1 MISARAT
8 KGAVI
13 ACILTLLSVAAVAV
27 ALHRADLFATSDG
40 SPAPVT
46 AAAAPSSPPGS
57 GFPLLAEPQSVSELQ
72 FVNEDDRALTLAD
85 FHGKTVLLNIWAT
98 WCVPCREEMPALDR
112 LQTELGGPAFE
123 VLALSIDRQGVPE
136 VKKFYEEYDLEA
148 LQIYVDASGKA
159 ARDLGVVGIPTTLL
173 IDHNGNEIGRM
184 VGPVE
189 WDAPDLL
196 SFFRN
201 QLAVSGP
208 INP

>member
-1 MISARAT
+1 MISVRVRRIAT
-8 KGAVI
+8 I
-13 ACILTLLSVAAVAV
+13 AGVLTILSVATLVV
-27 ALHRADLFATSDG
+27 FRYGSDLLVTSDN
-40 SPAPVT
+40 SATPVT
-46 AAAAPSSPPGS
+46 TIADAPSKRGS
-57 GFPLLAEPQSVSELQ
+57 GFPLLDEPQSVPELQ
-72 FVNEDDRALTLAD
+72 FVSEEGRALTLAD
-85 FHGKTVLLNIWAT
+85 FRGKTVLLNIWAT

-112 LQTELGGPAFE
+112 LQTELGGASFE

-136 VKKFYEEYDLEA
+136 VRTFYDEYGLKS